1 MMCLVWTGAIGTLL
15 SAISTS
21 HHVPCLLRVSHLSRL
36 AWNCVHERL
45 SWMMTLLRALVHHHG
60 CAPTRTWKSA
70 VWLLPNV
77 LRWPQWEMAV
87 IGGVVV
93 DDALVAGGAGKK
105 LVNTSLE
112 LATLA

>member
-1 MMCLVWTGAIGTLL
+1 M
-15 SAISTS
+15 
-21 HHVPCLLRVSHLSRL
+21 
-36 AWNCVHERL
+36 
-45 SWMMTLLRALVHHHG
+45 
-60 CAPTRTWKSA
+60 
-70 VWLLPNV
+70 PNV